1 MFGENMERK
10 IFALSLLITT
20 SILANLNPSMAITL
34 TITVYTDK
42 ENYLLGEYVN
52 IYGQVL
58 FDGRPV
64 NESLVGIQVNDTLK
78 PLIFRTVFI
87 YQVQQPPVLEGD
99 LNGDGYVDIFD
110 AVKVA
115 LAFGSQYGDPN
126 YDLIADVNKDGI
138 VDIFDMV
145 VVAIHYGEGTPPHTW
160 RIDIIDTFIA
170 DSYGRPLGQVK
181 RGSLYFAWVRF
192 KNTQSNYIKAAITY
206 TILDSEGNPLY
217 SDWTIQDVPPGGPYA
232 FVSAFTVPTW
242 AALGTAKI
250 YANAYSALPAE
261 KGYPHCPEKSS
272 SFEITSTS
280 SSSTSSEASS
290 TLQAESSYSTSFHLN
305 TNHSTGTYTVHV
317 TAFYY
322 TGVIILLS
330 YNSTSFTVSSP

>member
-1 MFGENMERK
+1 MEKK
-10 IFALSLLITT
+10 IFGLCFLTT
-20 SILANLNPSMAITL
+20 LILANLNSSMAITL
-34 TITVYTDK
+34 TITIYTNK

-58 FDGRPV
+58 YDGQPV
-64 NESLVGIQVNDTLK
+64 NESLVGIQVNDTLN

-115 LAFGSQYGDPN
+115 IAFGSQYGDPN
-126 YDLIADVNKDGI
+126 YDLIADINKDGI

-160 RIDIIDTFIA
+160 RIEVIDTFIA
-170 DSYGRPLGQVK
+170 DSYGRPLSQLK

-217 SDWTIQDVPPGGPYA
+217 SDWTIQDVPPGGPYI
-232 FVSAFTVPTW
+232 FVSAFTVPSW

-250 YANAYSALPAE
+250 YANAYSTLPAD

-272 SFEITSTS
+272 SFEITS
-280 SSSTSSEASS
+280 STSSLSFNPDPS
-290 TLQAESSYSTSFHLN
+290 KPLQTEGSYNTSFHLN

-317 TAFYY
+317 TAFYH

>member
-1 MFGENMERK
+1 MEKK
-10 IFALSLLITT
+10 IFTSILFLTT
-20 SILANLNPSMAITL
+20 LILANLNSSTAITL
-34 TITVYTDK
+34 TLTINTDK

-58 FDGRPV
+58 YDGQPV

-115 LAFGSQYGDPN
+115 IAFGSQYGDPN
-126 YDLIADVNKDGI
+126 YDLIADINKDGI

-160 RIDIIDTFIA
+160 RIEVIDTFIA
-170 DSYGRPLGQVK
+170 DSYGRPLSQIK

-217 SDWTIQDVPPGGPYA
+217 SDYTIQDVPPGGPYV

-250 YANAYSALPAE
+250 YANAYSTLPAE

-272 SFEITSTS
+272 SFEITSTT
-280 SSSTSSEASS
+280 STSSLTASKTS
-290 TLQAESSYSTSFHLN
+290 LTTQQAESSYSTSFHLN
-305 TNHSTGTYTVHV
+305 TNLSTGTYTAHA
-317 TAFYY
+317 TAFYH

>member
-1 MFGENMERK
+1 
-10 IFALSLLITT
+10 
-20 SILANLNPSMAITL
+20 MAITL
-34 TITVYTDK
+34 TITIYTNK

-58 FDGRPV
+58 YDGQPV
-64 NESLVGIQVNDTLK
+64 NESLVGIQVNDTLN

-87 YQVQQPPVLEGD
+87 YQVQQTPVLEGD

-115 LAFGSQYGDPN
+115 IAFGSQYGDPN
-126 YDLIADVNKDGI
+126 YDLIADINKDGI

-160 RIDIIDTFIA
+160 RIEVIDTFIA
-170 DSYGRPLGQVK
+170 DSYGRPLSQLK

-217 SDWTIQDVPPGGPYA
+217 SDWTIQDVPPGGPYI
-232 FVSAFTVPTW
+232 FVSAFTVPSW

-250 YANAYSALPAE
+250 YANAYSTLPAD

-272 SFEITSTS
+272 SFEITS
-280 SSSTSSEASS
+280 STSSLSFNPDPSKPFQTEG
-290 TLQAESSYSTSFHLN
+290 SYNTSFHLN

-317 TAFYY
+317 TAFYH